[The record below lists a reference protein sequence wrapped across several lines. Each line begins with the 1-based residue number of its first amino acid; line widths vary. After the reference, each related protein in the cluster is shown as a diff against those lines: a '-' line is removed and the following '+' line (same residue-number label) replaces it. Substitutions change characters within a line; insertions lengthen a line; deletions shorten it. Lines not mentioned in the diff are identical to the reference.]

1 MNTECKFSVLAPLVV
16 WHPLTLIVFFH
27 LKLSAVFHM
36 FSYSSPFCLLLHSP
50 ARLDFVV
57 EPWFMSPA
65 GKNSPG
71 YDDFIQFKTNLES
84 SGVQFLSTVKEVPQ
98 SEDTTKR
105 LAIISARTADN
116 PALFASC
123 LEIGCHSIFL
133 EKPGAPSLKE
143 LEGMMNNAKQAG
155 VNVFMGFNKNVSKYV
170 AKTREYEA
178 QHPGVKVTY
187 VHNNNYEASE
197 ESLGECFER
206 NAEGMLKNMAIHELA
221 LVVTY
226 YGVTV
231 DNVASVEA
239 DKEFSSCKSLKGP
252 SGGMFTDFDK
262 LKFTITTK
270 EGKVISILADRC
282 GGDDS
287 VGIATDA
294 EGKELVRYTMPDQED
309 AKQIENAEKRV
320 PGAMPYFY
328 MQDPDYSTLKQRVAR
343 AMLDGSRPEGV
354 ATIDVAVDTLK
365 LAEYLTPIL
374 QKQLL

>member
-1 MNTECKFSVLAPLVV
+1 MQD
-16 WHPLTLIVFFH
+16 
-27 LKLSAVFHM
+27 LSIAV
-36 FSYSSPFCLLLHSP
+36 CLQSP
-50 ARLDFVV
+50 AKLEIIV
-57 EPWFMSPA
+57 EPWFMSTA
-65 GKNSPG
+65 GTNSPG
-71 YDDFIQFKTNLES
+71 YDEFIRFKTNLEQT
-84 SGVQFLSTVKEVPQ
+84 GVKFFATVKEVPPAD
-98 SEDTTKR
+98 EGIKR

-116 PALFASC
+116 PKLFADC
-123 LEIGCHSIFL
+123 LKVGCHSIFL
-133 EKPGAPSLKE
+133 EKPGAPSLAE
-143 LEGMMNNAKQAG
+143 LENMMNDAQNAG

-170 AKTREYEA
+170 AKTRQYEA
-178 QHPGVKVTY
+178 KHPGVKVTY
-187 VHNNNYEASE
+187 VHNNNYEDSE
-197 ESLGECFER
+197 ASLGECFER

-231 DNVASVEA
+231 DSVASVEA

-252 SGGMFTDFDK
+252 SGGVFTDFDK
-262 LKFTITTK
+262 LKFAITTK

-294 EGKELVRYTMPDQED
+294 DGKELVRFTMPDGED
-309 AKQIENAEKRV
+309 ATQIENAEKRV

-328 MQDPDYSTLKQRVAR
+328 MQDPDYSTLKQRVAK
-343 AMLDGSRPEGV
+343 AMLDGSKPKGV
-354 ATIDVAVDTLK
+354 ATIDVAVDSLK

>member
-1 MNTECKFSVLAPLVV
+1 M
-16 WHPLTLIVFFH
+16 
-27 LKLSAVFHM
+27 SA
-36 FSYSSPFCLLLHSP
+36 
-50 ARLDFVV
+50 
-57 EPWFMSPA
+57 A
-65 GKNSPG
+65 GKNTPG
-71 YDDFIQFKTNLES
+71 YDDFILFKTNLEE
-84 SGVQFLSTVKEVPQ
+84 SGVKFFATVKEVPPPA
-98 SEDTTKR
+98 DDKTTKR

-116 PALFASC
+116 PKLFAEC
-123 LEIGCHSIFL
+123 LDIGCHSIFL
-133 EKPGAPSLKE
+133 EKPGAPSLAE
-143 LEGMMNNAKQAG
+143 LEKMMNDAQNAG

-187 VHNNNYEASE
+187 VHNNNYEDSE
-197 ESLGECFER
+197 ASLGECFER

-231 DNVASVEA
+231 DSVASVEA
-239 DKEFSSCKSLKGP
+239 DKEFSACKSLKGP
-252 SGGMFTDFDK
+252 SGGVFTDFDK

-270 EGKVISILADRC
+270 AGKVISILADRC

-287 VGIATDA
+287 VGIGTDA
-294 EGKELVRYTMPDQED
+294 DGKELVRFTMPDGED
-309 AKQIENAEKRV
+309 AIQIESAEKRV

-328 MQDPDYSTLKQRVAR
+328 MQDPDYSTLKQRVAK
-343 AMLDGSRPEGV
+343 AMLDGSKPEGV
-354 ATIDVAVDTLK
+354 ATIEVAVDSLK